1 MCILQKLAMSP
12 SVQLSKTKVAE
23 YDECS
28 TKSYDSDHS
37 EVIKGEHKGGGT
49 TNQTKIPYPKPL
61 KHSNKKKIKIE

>member
-37 EVIKGEHKGGGT
+37 EVTHYRSYSDQSTHSRSKGGSVL
-49 TNQTKIPYPKPL
+49 QTIREPN
-61 KHSNKKKIKIE
+61 H